1 MSEMEEIKNE
11 DRDEDKSRPRN
22 YRFKNSTVNSFTNVA
37 AEFDNQDQAMN
48 ALLEAYKRE
57 KMKEEI
63 PQRSADI
70 SKFQEYLGLLL
81 SKYIACVKESQT
93 ADERAKSEV
102 SELLSSKDEMII
114 SLQNEKKELQD
125 KLEFNQKWR
134 QEAENAAEQAKN
146 EVGEQLKI
154 VKGLN
159 ADYAELEKRSHES
172 IKDKERIID
181 VLGKK
186 VEELELKIQD
196 YSSLVTKIAEL
207 EEAGRKLEKS
217 LQEAERAKK
226 DMEYTHNMEMLKAAS
241 AQDCEI
247 SKIKADKEAALR
259 VASEESQK
267 ALKEL
272 RAEKDQELQQQQ
284 VKIEKLQQRIE
295 SLIEANNQKAE
306 EYWTKHQQEN

>member
-1 MSEMEEIKNE
+1 MIEEDIIKSE

-22 YRFKNSTVNSFTNVA
+22 FRFKNGTVNTFTSIA

-63 PQRSADI
+63 PERSGDI
-70 SKFQEYLGLLL
+70 SKFQEYLGILL
-81 SKYIACVKESQT
+81 SRYISCVKESQT
-93 ADERAKSEV
+93 SDERARSEV
-102 SELLSSKDEMII
+102 QELLSSKDSMII
-114 SLQNEKKELQD
+114 ALQDSNKDLQN

-134 QEAENAAEQAKN
+134 QDAENAAKQAKS
-146 EVGEQLKI
+146 EVEELQQI

-159 ADYAELEKRSHES
+159 ADFAELEKRSQGS
-172 IKDKERIID
+172 VKDKERIID

-196 YSSLVTKIAEL
+196 YSSLVAKIADL
-207 EEAGRKLEKS
+207 EEEGKKLEKS
-217 LQEAERAKK
+217 LQEAEQAKK
-226 DMEYTHNMEMLKAAS
+226 DMEHSYSLEMLKAES
-241 AQDCEI
+241 SHECEI
-247 SKIKADKEAALR
+247 LAIRAEKETALR

-272 RAEKDQELQQQQ
+272 RDEKDRELQQQQ
-284 VKIEKLQQRIE
+284 EKIEKLQLRIE
-295 SLIEANNQKAE
+295 SLVEANNQAKI
-306 EYWTKHQQEN
+306 QELSKR